1 MKSKLSPVW
10 FLKDPLDL
18 EHKEYVLLDYLKSI
32 SKDLNEDN
40 CFSIIREISKIV
52 RTLNLY
58 KETGVLEI
66 GQASKLNKSEVDV
79 LEKFIEK
86 STDED
91 DVIID
96 EIIEKSLS
104 ILYDYSEICLDI
116 LKKEE
121 SKIKIF
127 KIGNKQTLENSGILI
142 IRNMITD
149 KITNYF
155 FKSQV
160 LMRTKEGD
168 KEIILLKKIRIK
180 NPYYSMGYEHIYH
193 EIIEEAGI
201 SGSSLGLHVIEI
213 YENFEED
220 SEIYKL
226 AKEKFIDTIT
236 KKYQ

>member
-32 SKDLNEDN
+32 SKNLSEEN
-40 CFSIIREISKIV
+40 CFPIIREISKIV
-52 RTLNLY
+52 RSLNLY
-58 KETGVLEI
+58 REAGVLEV
-66 GQASKLNKSEVDV
+66 ANLKKSEKVV
-79 LEKFIEK
+79 LENFSENR
-86 STDED
+86 TDESD
-91 DVIID
+91 LIIE
-96 EIIEKSLS
+96 EIIGKSLE
-104 ILYDYSEICLDI
+104 ILYEYSEICLDI

-127 KIGNKQTLENSGILI
+127 RTGNQSRGMESSGILV

-160 LMRTKEGD
+160 RMRTKDGN

-180 NPYYSMGYEHIYH
+180 NSYYSLSYEHVYH
-193 EIIEEAGI
+193 EILEESEI
-201 SGSSLGLHVIEI
+201 KGSQLSLHIIEI

-226 AKEKFIDTIT
+226 AKEKFIDKLT
-236 KKYQ
+236 KDPQ